1 MWCVVGSAGVG
12 LFPFS
17 LIGMSELQTNPLRV
31 STWLVRCVQS
41 LLFYEC
47 VLSVFTRTNLNRTKL
62 GVGGAHSEARSHAP
76 PPRFVPGRIV
86 FTPLLIISSSDRE
99 MLTVLD
105 L

>member
-1 MWCVVGSAGVG
+1 MVGSAGVG

-47 VLSVFTRTNLNRTKL
+47 VLSLCLLERIPIERNWGL
-62 GVGGAHSEARSHAP
+62 GGDYSEARSHAP
-76 PPRFVPGRIV
+76 PPCFVPGRIV

-99 MLTVLD
+99 MLTVLHF
-105 L
+105 